1 MEVRSRLPINQ
12 RFGRAI
18 ALGFILSAC
27 TPSYYAKDADRE
39 VAPILDQLHKS
50 QIDSRP
56 STVLVPKSIPEPGE
70 KSADSAESAEPALP
84 DKPAARKFGVRDVM
98 QLATKQSRDFQ
109 TQRESLYKT
118 ILGLTLTRYNF
129 GPKFSGTISYLLANS
144 TGPSGGVGTGESTA
158 SVTGSQILPSGGTL
172 SVTGSSSVSGEDG
185 AGFDSNRSFD
195 STIST
200 TLTQKLW
207 RGAGYEPSHEALTA
221 AERGAVYSVRSFE
234 LFREDFTIQ
243 TLSKYYNLVSQ
254 RRSIDNQRRSLEN
267 FQFLRRRSEA
277 LFEVGRVPQLDVLR
291 ARQQELSAQNNLIQ
305 AEESYQSALN
315 SFKIFLSLDP
325 EEEIEIADET
335 PQFVPVRV
343 DEQSAIEAALA
354 NRLDF
359 HTSKD
364 KLADSQRALRL
375 AKDGLRPDLDLTL
388 SHTLGAPASD
398 QFAAEPFLDQSWS
411 AGLTLGLPLNRK
423 SERNSYRI
431 ALLDLDQQRRSFD
444 RDRDNLIEEVRG
456 TLRRLRRSENT
467 LEIQRMIIES
477 EEKRL
482 AVAQIRFQ
490 AGQIGNRDVVE
501 AQQGLLSAQNS
512 YIGDLVTYEI
522 ARIQLRR
529 DLGTLFLDEDGMPVE

>member
-1 MEVRSRLPINQ
+1 MKSSNPIL
-12 RFGRAI
+12 GRI
-18 ALGFILSAC
+18 FYGLALLAAASVSSC

-39 VAPILDQLHKS
+39 VIPILESLHKTHL
-50 QIDSRP
+50 DSRP
-56 STVLVPKSIPEPGE
+56 ATVLQPKPAPEPEARVQG
-70 KSADSAESAEPALP
+70 AENAEISPTPKAPA
-84 DKPAARKFGVRDVM
+84 RRFGVRDVM
-98 QLATKQSRDFQ
+98 RLATVQSRDFQ
-109 TQRESLYKT
+109 TQRESLFKN

-129 GPKFSGTISYLLANS
+129 GPKFSGALSYLYSNA
-144 TGPSGGVGTGESTA
+144 TGSSGGSA
-158 SVTGSQILPSGGTL
+158 TGSSSASLTGSKILPTGGTL
-172 SVTGSSSVSGEDG
+172 SVTGTSNVSGEEG
-185 AGFDSNRSFD
+185 VGFDGNRSFD
-195 STIST
+195 STITSS
-200 TLTQKLW
+200 LTQKLW

-221 AERGAVYSVRSFE
+221 AERGAVYAVRSFE
-234 LFREDFTIQ
+234 LFREDFSIQ
-243 TLSKYYNLVSQ
+243 TLTKHYNLVSQ
-254 RRSIDNQRRSLEN
+254 RRTIDNQRRSLEN
-267 FQFLRRRSEA
+267 FIFLRRRSEA

-335 PQFVPVRV
+335 PPFVPIRL

-364 KLADSQRALRL
+364 RVADSERAVRL
-375 AKDGLRPDLDLTL
+375 AKDGLRPDLDLAL
-388 SHTLGAPASD
+388 SHSFGAPAAD
-398 QFAAEPFLDQSWS
+398 QFAVEPFSDQSWS

-423 SERNSYRI
+423 SERNSYRA
-431 ALLDLDQQRRSFD
+431 ALIDLNQQRRNFE
-444 RDRDNLIEEVRG
+444 RDRDNLVEEVRG
-456 TLRRLRRSENT
+456 TLRKLRRSENT
-467 LEIQRMIIES
+467 LEIQKMIIAS

-512 YIGDLVTYEI
+512 YIGDLVAYEI

-529 DLGTLFLDEDGMPVE
+529 DLGTLFLDQDGMPVE